1 MDRENPAGSGSSY
14 GHRTGE
20 EGSQPRFVN
29 KDEISGPVGANL
41 SEFKTLEHKML
52 FSLAIELASFF
63 FFLTYLK
70 FISPVN
76 SPFPPKPQ
84 FSIHSWLLDVI
95 IKDIIF
101 KFINM
106 SSEKDKK
113 STYEGSY

>member
-63 FFLTYLK
+63 FFNLSKVYLSSQLS
-70 FISPVN
+70 FPTQTTVFN
-76 SPFPPKPQ
+76 SQLASRCYHKRHY
-84 FSIHSWLLDVI
+84 I
-95 IKDIIF
+95 
-101 KFINM
+101 
-106 SSEKDKK
+106 
-113 STYEGSY
+113 